1 MIIDMQQAKGTILV
15 VEDDVNVRDVAVEMF
30 ESNGY
35 RVITAADA
43 ESGIAQYNSHPG
55 IVLVFTDLILPG
67 GVTGIEMTKQ
77 ILKLNPNAVI
87 ILSTGYSEKGKAIRN
102 STFGMANIAYVAKP
116 YDVEKIPKLVEEL
129 LASAAARKP

>member
-1 MIIDMQQAKGTILV
+1 MIIDMHKHKGTILV
-15 VEDDVNVRDVAVEMF
+15 VEDDVDVRDVAVEMF

-35 RVITAADA
+35 HVITASDA
-43 ESGIAQYNSHPG
+43 ESGIAHYKSHPD

-77 ILKLNPNAVI
+77 ILKLNPNTVI

-116 YDVEKIPKLVEEL
+116 YDVEKIPKLVEAL
-129 LASAAARKP
+129 LDKSTRKK

>member
-1 MIIDMQQAKGTILV
+1 MIIEMHRSKGTILV

-35 RVITAADA
+35 RVITASDA
-43 ESGIAQYNSHPG
+43 ESGIAQYNSHPD

-67 GVTGIEMTKQ
+67 GVTGIEMSKKS
-77 ILKLNPNAVI
+77 LKLNPDAVI

-116 YDVEKIPKLVEEL
+116 YDVEKIPKLVEQL
-129 LASAAARKP
+129 LSSAAARKP